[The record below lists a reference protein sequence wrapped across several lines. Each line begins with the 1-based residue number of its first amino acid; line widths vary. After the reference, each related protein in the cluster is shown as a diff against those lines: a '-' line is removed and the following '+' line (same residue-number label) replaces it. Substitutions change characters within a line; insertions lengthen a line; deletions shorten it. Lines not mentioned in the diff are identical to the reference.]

1 FAATRHMKGV
11 VAAAAVG
18 LLAVALPVV
27 CQIVAVVVTATGPE
41 DQQDTEVAVRRAMVA
56 GQAADALRYGNSRI
70 AGREVD
76 SHRVA
81 VARHQVAGVTEPAS
95 VRRRFE
101 VIGPWIQIGDA
112 IVLDVDRVVPGASA
126 LRWIERLRRLQNDE
140 VGTDRGGQQ
149 RRAADHAEGA
159 RVRRKMQGWG
169 HYIAGRGA
177 GRARA
182 VEA

>member
-1 FAATRHMKGV
+1 
-11 VAAAAVG
+11 
-18 LLAVALPVV
+18 
-27 CQIVAVVVTATGPE
+27 
-41 DQQDTEVAVRRAMVA
+41 
-56 GQAADALRYGNSRI
+56 
-70 AGREVD
+70 
-76 SHRVA
+76 
-81 VARHQVAGVTEPAS
+81 EPAS

-159 RVRRKMQGWG
+159 RVRGKVQGWG
-169 HYIAGRGA
+169 HYVAGRGA
-177 GRARA
+177 RRARPVETQGPRRRWSGAAALAHRSCVDGGRAGIPLIQVATVCRRRGA
-182 VEA
+182 EERQATT